1 MSDAAGGRRLLLL
14 GEGAGIDS
22 IVGVA
27 LDAQAASPWSTLVL
41 LGTAG
46 RFAFRPRPS
55 TILVPGMPPG
65 VIACLPR
72 LDARSV
78 PSRLA
83 SDAALPGCYDGSVT
97 ELAAIW
103 LQSQQPAALA
113 DLELR
118 ACGSAGFCTAV
129 AALAG
134 EWALPC
140 ETSEASDPPNALSQS

>member
-1 MSDAAGGRRLLLL
+1 VNDAAGGRRLLLL

-27 LDAQAASPWSTLVL
+27 LDAQAANPWRTLVL
-41 LGTAG
+41 LGAAG
-46 RFAFRPRPS
+46 PFAFRPRPS

-72 LDARSV
+72 LDTMSI

-83 SDAALPGCYDGSVT
+83 NGAGLPGCYDGTVI

-103 LQSQQPAALA
+103 LRSQGPGDLIE
-113 DLELR
+113 LELR
-118 ACGSAGFCTAV
+118 ASGSAAFCSAS
-129 AALAG
+129 AELARG
-134 EWALPC
+134 WSLPC
-140 ETSEASDPPNALSQS
+140 ETTEAT